1 MSPEPLHPSREDLFA
16 YRDGELSADR
26 RVLIEAHVLTCRS
39 CRDLVDEVSA
49 LEATLRAR
57 PDGVGEAYFERLT
70 ENVMRRVA
78 SETAPARA
86 PIPIDRRKSDVSP
99 EVEGKRAHAPKLSW
113 AVLLSAGSAM

>member
-39 CRDLVDEVSA
+39 CRELVDEVSA

-57 PDGVGEAYFERLT
+57 PDGVGEAYFDRLT
-70 ENVMRRVA
+70 DKVMSRVA
-78 SETAPARA
+78 SEARPAPA
-86 PIPIDRRKSDVSP
+86 PIPIDRRRSDASP
-99 EVEGKRAHAPKLSW
+99 EVEGKRAHAPKHSW
-113 AVLLSAGSAM
+113 PVLLSAR